1 MEGAK
6 LSLVGEGVELGS
18 VDGTTVHLIVGV
30 VEVSSFVGNIKS
42 ARGPVVIGAEVE
54 ESDGR
59 SFGLLVI
66 GAEVA
71 EIVVLADD
79 VNGGLVTGTLRG
91 KVVPEERVL
100 AKSKIETRKGTLTF
114 FVVSGVGA
122 LLG

>member
-1 MEGAK
+1 M
-6 LSLVGEGVELGS
+6 
-18 VDGTTVHLIVGV
+18 
-30 VEVSSFVGNIKS
+30 SSFVGNIKS

-59 SFGLLVI
+59 SFGSPVVI

-71 EIVVLADD
+71 EIVELADD
-79 VNGGLVTGTLRG
+79 VNGELVTGGALRG
-91 KVVPEERVL
+91 KVVSEERVL

-114 FVVSGVGA
+114 FVVSNVGA